1 MEKDDYTRMDHK
13 DDMDGLLARALRP
26 ELCPPEELNRQI
38 LSGEGTADVE
48 RQKRGIRKW
57 YALPK
62 AAVAA
67 AALVLIGSAGV
78 YAATQFLKTPEV
90 TEHTISVGNME
101 YVDDQAVIA
110 SEEPA
115 SVDLIS
121 SEAGDETTKWLNKD
135 VSSVNGYTNTDFTY
149 DSYRTAAGEAGMSCW
164 IEAEYDKPESV
175 KYTTVEG
182 KGYRSRTISATFRVN
197 DGEICLSQSVDDEG
211 VSEDMAYSVRL
222 NAPTNQRTYTTKAG
236 QEFTLVDDV
245 TGEGEES
252 RTVTYVMIAY
262 DQYKGYLSFE
272 NLTDEKIGDFLE
284 GLTLN

>member
-1 MEKDDYTRMDHK
+1 MEKDDYTKLDHS

-26 ELCPPEELNRQI
+26 ELCPSEKLNRQI

-182 KGYRSRTISATFRVN
+182 KGYRSRMIYATFRVN
-197 DGEICLSQSVDDEG
+197 DGEICLCQSVDDEG

-222 NAPTNQRTYTTKAG
+222 NAPTNQRIHTTKAG

>member
-1 MEKDDYTRMDHK
+1 MD
-13 DDMDGLLARALRP
+13 
-26 ELCPPEELNRQI
+26 
-38 LSGEGTADVE
+38 
-48 RQKRGIRKW
+48 
-57 YALPK
+57 
-62 AAVAA
+62 
-67 AALVLIGSAGV
+67 
-78 YAATQFLKTPEV
+78 
-90 TEHTISVGNME
+90 

-115 SVDLIS
+115 SVELIS
-121 SEAGDETTKWLNKD
+121 SETGDATTKWLTKE
-135 VSSVNGYTNTDFTY
+135 VSKVNGYTNTSFTY
-149 DSYRTAAGEAGMSCW
+149 DSYRTAAEEAGMSCW
-164 IEAEYDKPESV
+164 IEAEHDKPESV
-175 KYTTVEG
+175 EYTKVEG
-182 KGYRSRTISATFRVN
+182 DGYRSRTISATFRVN

-222 NAPTNQRTYTTKAG
+222 NAPTNQRTHTTKAG

-252 RTVTYVMIAY
+252 RTVTYVMITY